1 MNSMDV
7 ETRIATILARLNGVR
22 RYSGGYM
29 ALCPAHGDKNVSL
42 SVGRGHEGR
51 VVVKCF
57 MGCSV
62 TEIISALGL
71 PISLLFANAPRMSLP
86 AVRKETVSSTPTT
99 DDERKVRNAC
109 GLYKEALSLLG
120 TPGAD
125 YLRER
130 GIPTDM
136 AHTNGARYHPR
147 YPYKLKHAPA
157 VVFPVYSGDR
167 SGELVAL
174 SARFLEP
181 ERDTGGEKQRSAG
194 KLSWGMF
201 GTRGV
206 LNRPEVV
213 MAEAPIDALSL
224 AVAGI
229 PTFAT
234 CGVSNLRPF
243 PKLFG
248 GKTIIC
254 AFDLDSDPVKQVKI
268 RAAMERLKDE
278 HNGRVVWL
286 KPPGNGLKDW
296 NDVLCNYGSAGL
308 AHYLRQAGVR
318 CNPPVLT
325 WFDHPGADKPASNV
339 VADDAAHN
347 AVESEPTSARESA
360 TIPDQPAEP
369 CYCCKSR
376 DWWFQEASRTWVC
389 AKCYPD
395 PRVLRDEWERR
406 ISASRTP

>member
-7 ETRIATILARLNGVR
+7 ETRIATILAGLKGVR

-71 PISLLFANAPRMSLP
+71 PMSLLFANAPRMSLP
-86 AVRKETVSSTPTT
+86 AARKETVSPVSTT

-109 GLYKEALSLLG
+109 GLYKEALSMPG

-130 GIPTDM
+130 GIPTDL

-181 ERDTGGEKQRSAG
+181 ERDTDGEKQRSAG

-206 LNRPEVV
+206 VNKPEVV
-213 MAEAPIDALSL
+213 IAEAPIDALSL
-224 AVAGI
+224 AAAGI
-229 PTFAT
+229 PAFAT
-234 CGVSNLRPF
+234 CGASNLRPF
-243 PKLFG
+243 PKLFS

-254 AFDLDSDPVKQVKI
+254 AFDLDGDPTVQTRI
-268 RAAMERLKDE
+268 RLAMDRLKDE

-296 NDVLCNYGSAGL
+296 NDVLCKFGPAGI
-308 AHYLRQAGVR
+308 AYYLRQA
-318 CNPPVLT
+318 CAKCKPPVLD
-325 WFDHPGADKPASNV
+325 WSAPPGAV
-339 VADDAAHN
+339 
-347 AVESEPTSARESA
+347 EPTSDNPGGGTECNAA
-360 TIPDQPAEP
+360 TQGPTAIPDQPAEP

-389 AKCYPD
+389 AKCHPD

-406 ISASRTP
+406 RSASRTP